1 MSGEART
8 AVSGWTLDTLAEYT
22 RQRFESDTKLY
33 EERDRRY
40 SEVSQER
47 EKALKIKEQADR
59 DALALARDIQVY
71 KDEKANELREQINR
85 ERVLYATHD
94 NVNAAVSKLEVTIAP
109 LLTFVSQQQ
118 GRSTGSKEQWG
129 YIVTIVG
136 LLLVLIGLYLKS

>member
-8 AVSGWTLDTLAEYT
+8 AVRGWTLDTLAEYT

-109 LLTFVSQQQ
+109 LLQFVSQQQ
-118 GRSTGSKEQWG
+118 GRSTGAKEQWG
-129 YIVTIVG
+129 YIVTIIG
-136 LLLVLIGLYLKS
+136 LLLVLIGLYFKS